1 MELDESRMFFS
12 AEGAGEA
19 IQRTGELVGN
29 AFAPVLG
36 ATVGAAM
43 EVGSALG
50 GSSYAEDGRTRS
62 YYMMEIENVVRM
74 ADFKHVSKEVL
85 MGGEAVLISLRAEFE
100 SRGSSTYAKTF
111 GSNELKGKLEAFAEV
126 LKANY
131 AEVRFREEKIEAREA
146 EIEAETRRR
155 DAEIEAETRRRDAE
169 IEAETRRR
177 DAEIEAEMRRVKIIE
192 RHNADFEPFLRTF
205 TAHMS
210 VVNFEDMMKIR
221 GVYDQQL
228 IIKLAGVIS
237 VPQGYAG
244 GGPQGLG

>member
-1 MELDESRMFFS
+1 
-12 AEGAGEA
+12 
-19 IQRTGELVGN
+19 
-29 AFAPVLG
+29 
-36 ATVGAAM
+36 M

-155 DAEIEAETRRRDAE
+155 DAEIEAE
-169 IEAETRRR
+169 
-177 DAEIEAEMRRVKIIE
+177 MRRVKIIE

>member
-155 DAEIEAETRRRDAE
+155 DAEIEAE
-169 IEAETRRR
+169 
-177 DAEIEAEMRRVKIIE
+177 MRRVKIIE